1 VVRAGYGRSFDLGVF
16 GSIFGHVVTQ
26 NLPVLANQSL
36 SAPTTVTSAF
46 TLATGPAANVFPTVP
61 SDGLLPAPAFNISP
75 KARPNTLRLPTLDAW
90 NLSVQRAITPT
101 LSVTLAYVGNKG
113 THDLSAGDGNNTNPN
128 EAGIFL
134 PSEFSVN
141 GSTLHYDGSVAGG
154 VIAANGGTSTSN
166 FLSRFYGGGA
176 AACSNASYEAQL
188 MAQKEPFITPGMCG
202 WTQGISY
209 YGDDQDTEFDAL
221 DATVAKQYTHGL
233 SFNAQYAWQRAF
245 DFNSGYATWDKA
257 VTRASDGSL
266 RTQQFVVY
274 GLYQLPFG
282 RNQMWGSGVPR
293 WEDEVIGGW
302 QFSPVLNWSNGL
314 PFSLGLG
321 GGCGASIPG
330 SAPCYP
336 VGDKG
341 SLHTSLTSFNPVT
354 HSRTFF
360 KAASTS
366 GFTEAGLDQIGN
378 KGTNSYLGPGYFN
391 GDLSLQKNFPIHEA
405 ILAQFRVDAFNGFN
419 HINPANPSTS
429 QTGSD
434 GTITGE
440 PALGIYTNPRQM
452 QFSLRVQF

>member
-1 VVRAGYGRSFDLGVF
+1 
-16 GSIFGHVVTQ
+16 
-26 NLPVLANQSL
+26 
-36 SAPTTVTSAF
+36 
-46 TLATGPAANVFPTVP
+46 
-61 SDGLLPAPAFNISP
+61 
-75 KARPNTLRLPTLDAW
+75 
-90 NLSVQRAITPT
+90 
-101 LSVTLAYVGNKG
+101 VGNKG

-141 GSTLHYDGSVAGG
+141 GSTLHYDNTVAGG
-154 VIAANGGTSTSN
+154 AIASNGGTSTSN

-202 WTQGISY
+202 WTQGIGY

-245 DFNSGYATWDKA
+245 NYNSGYATWDKA
-257 VTRASDGSL
+257 AVRTSDASL

-274 GLYQLPFG
+274 GIYQLPFG
-282 RNQMWGSGVPR
+282 KNQMFASGVPR

-302 QFSPVLNWSNGL
+302 QFSPVLTWSNGL

-321 GGCGASIPG
+321 GGCGASVPG

-341 SLHTSLTSFNPVT
+341 SLHTGLSSFNPIT

-378 KGTNSYLGPGYFN
+378 RGTNSYFGPGYFN
-391 GDLSLQKNFPIHEA
+391 GDLSLQKNFPIREA

-419 HINPANPSTS
+419 HINPGNPSTS

-434 GTITGE
+434 GTITSE